1 MDEFVRLPI
10 QEVGKRNVILPFSF
24 FMGIKNELHILS
36 GTEPVVQNYS
46 ISRYIILINMKQI
59 WTKQS
64 LNLVTKIS

>member
-36 GTEPVVQNYS
+36 GSEPVVQN
-46 ISRYIILINMKQI
+46 
-59 WTKQS
+59 
-64 LNLVTKIS
+64 